1 MNTRQEISTLGK
13 VVAGLLLIASSVGAL
28 MILIGFWPDRMPQ
41 PGEKI
46 TRYHFEWFNVTLIDT
61 TETNTDITPTG
72 QHTNTAPE
80 VSFNSDSTKAIDST
94 AVDSAQH
101 TASVSATP
109 SAVRNPA
116 PRTMHLNTILLVLV
130 AATGFLGSMV
140 HIASSFTN
148 YIGANEF
155 KRSWMLWYFV
165 KPFTGAAVAV
175 IFYFVFRAGFLNV
188 GDNGGSINL
197 YGIIALSAL
206 SGLFT
211 DKATLKLEE
220 IFTVIFKPKD
230 DRPDKL
236 TEDFTIT
243 EVTPPVLQQ
252 QGENIV
258 TIKGRSLDKKRIT
271 IKMADDIIPHPSS
284 GETTITFSYEI
295 PSAKKT
301 MKVCKLSVADEL
313 GNELF
318 SNDFIVKDAGQPVNE
333 PASAG

>member
-13 VVAGLLLIASSVGAL
+13 VVAGLLLIAASVGAL

-61 TETNTDITPTG
+61 TAANNDTAAAGSHPPTA
-72 QHTNTAPE
+72 TAPQ
-80 VSFNSDSTKAIDST
+80 VSFIADSTKASDST
-94 AVDSAQH
+94 GADSASH
-101 TASVSATP
+101 A
-109 SAVRNPA
+109 AVISPA
-116 PRTMHLNTILLVLV
+116 PARHPAARTMHLNTILLVLV

-271 IKMADDIIPHPSS
+271 IKMADDIIPDPSS

-295 PSAKKT
+295 PPAKKS
-301 MKVCKLSVADEL
+301 MKICKLSVADEL